1 MHNTI
6 RKRSIISIVLVALG
20 LLSATAIQQ
29 RENRLVAKR
38 CNRGIYTTGVI
49 QTGIGPVYR
58 CVSKVQAYGPALPL
72 PN

>member
-1 MHNTI
+1 MHNTV
-6 RKRSIISIVLVALG
+6 RKRSIISIALVALG
-20 LLSATAIQQ
+20 LLSAMGIQQ
-29 RENRLVAKR
+29 RENRLIAKR
-38 CNRGIYTTGVI
+38 CNRDIYTIGVI